1 MKNKKTKALII
12 VTILFCFGFILLRV
26 LDRKHFEINEQ
37 ILDNEQAIEKI
48 NVKNKELQFRI
59 SELKVISQA
68 KLKELSLWQRQHEI
82 LKNLI
87 E

>member
-1 MKNKKTKALII
+1 MKNKKTKVLII
-12 VTILFCFGFILLRV
+12 VTILFCFGFILRV

-37 ILDNEQAIEKI
+37 ILDNEQTIEKI